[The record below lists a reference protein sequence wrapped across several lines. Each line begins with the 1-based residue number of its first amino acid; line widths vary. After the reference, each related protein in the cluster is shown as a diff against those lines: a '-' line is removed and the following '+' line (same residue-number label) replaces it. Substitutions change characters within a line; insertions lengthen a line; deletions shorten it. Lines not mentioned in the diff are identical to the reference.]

1 MWFALLFACSLGTI
15 SNIDTVLDGVLTRLE
30 PCDDLSI
37 AILDPDA
44 IVRLGLRT
52 PTEEGGASLVAA
64 AVDGPVS
71 AEFVLPD
78 PTITARLFFGGGLVG
93 CAGGTDGFVD
103 AEFAPIAGRLRIDVS
118 DADIPE
124 VTVTLDDAI
133 FQLEGREDAGPTL
146 GHGEWSATIEE

>member
-1 MWFALLFACSLGTI
+1 MWFALLFACSPGTLT
-15 SNIDTVLDGVLTRLE
+15 NIDPVLDGLLTRLE

-44 IVRLGLRT
+44 VVRLGLQT
-52 PTEEGGASLVAA
+52 PTDEGGASLVAA

-103 AEFAPIAGRLRIDVS
+103 AEFVPIAGRLRIDV
-118 DADIPE
+118 DAVDVPQ

-133 FQLEGREDAGPTL
+133 FQLAGREDPGPTL
-146 GHGEWSATIEE
+146 GHGEWSATIAE